1 MKIAVAQPRVTAIF
15 FDNPTNIRGNF
26 NHNKPEKLYL
36 EVIVVILNI
45 YLLFLFLITVP
56 KTNSY
61 RQI

>member
-1 MKIAVAQPRVTAIF
+1 MTHPLF

-36 EVIVVILNI
+36 DVIVVILNN
-45 YLLFLFLITVP
+45 YLLLFFLIIVP